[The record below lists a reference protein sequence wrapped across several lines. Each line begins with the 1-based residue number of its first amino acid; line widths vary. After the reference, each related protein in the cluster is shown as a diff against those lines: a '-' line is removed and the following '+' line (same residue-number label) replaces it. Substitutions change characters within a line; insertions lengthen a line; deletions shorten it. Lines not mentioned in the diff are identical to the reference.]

1 MKRISLLLPILFSLV
16 VGCTSAKED
25 KLMSIGQ
32 MIIDSE
38 IKSMQLDDSIRRAYC
53 AEKITPAYVLI
64 TEKERHDNIELY
76 VAFITESGEDVDAI
90 AKYRNRI
97 IAICYAEGEKSIQ
110 IPSDLCE
117 HLSFDEREWY
127 ILFDTKNDKYVA
139 VKSVLNIPP
148 ENILQ
153 LHQRN
158 WADGIQ
164 EALMDTSVPLILQQK
179 QI

>member
-1 MKRISLLLPILFSLV
+1 MTDDF
-16 VGCTSAKED
+16 AKLTEEIE
-25 KLMSIGQ
+25 KLTRHQ
-32 MIIDSE
+32 IDD
-38 IKSMQLDDSIRRAYC
+38 LD
-53 AEKITPAYVLI
+53 
-64 TEKERHDNIELY
+64 

-117 HLSFDEREWY
+117 YLSFDEREWY

-164 EALMDTSVPLILQQK
+164 EALMDTSVPLIIQQK

>member
-1 MKRISLLLPILFSLV
+1 
-16 VGCTSAKED
+16 
-25 KLMSIGQ
+25 MSIGQ

-38 IKSMQLDDSIRRAYC
+38 IESMQLDDSIRRVYC
-53 AEKITPAYVLI
+53 AGKITPAYVII

-76 VAFITESGEDVDAI
+76 VASIAESGEEVDVI
-90 AKYRNRI
+90 EKYQNRF
-97 IAICYAEGEKSIQ
+97 IAICYVDGGRNMR
-110 IPSDLCE
+110 IPSDSCE
-117 HLSFDEREWY
+117 YLYFDEREWY

-153 LHQRN
+153 LNQRLWN
-158 WADGIQ
+158 DGIQ
-164 EALMDTSVPLILQQK
+164 EARMDTSVPLILQQE